1 MIRRNKIALSAS
13 ICLVLGTGSVS
24 ALTLVASTNSAA
36 AGTET
41 AAGVNGLGGSPVTV
55 YEDKYI
61 DDLVY
66 VPPADPGAGT
76 AAATGVGAPVSAAAN
91 EGQSRASDGSVLGS
105 SSDAPQGAQ
114 VAAGQP
120 APESGGS
127 ASPITTDN
135 PNPPQGSPDLN
146 PANPSPVPD
155 ISSSPQPVPTT
166 SPPRSTIPTGAEL
179 PSDWPAGVPY
189 PPIPSGCR
197 QPHLEDNGVW
207 NCEH

>member
-1 MIRRNKIALSAS
+1 MIRRNKIALTAS

-61 DDLVY
+61 DDLLY
-66 VPPADPGAGT
+66 VPPADAGAGT
-76 AAATGVGAPVSAAAN
+76 AAATGVGAPVEAT
-91 EGQSRASDGSVLGS
+91 ASDGRVSASDGWVAGGSLETSVGVE
-105 SSDAPQGAQ
+105 GAT
-114 VAAGQP
+114 GQP
-120 APESGGS
+120 SPESGRS
-127 ASPITTDN
+127 TNPTVAEN
-135 PNPPQGSPDLN
+135 PNPPQSSPAIA
-146 PANPSPVPD
+146 PANPSPTPGIV
-155 ISSSPQPVPTT
+155 SSPEPVPTT